1 MNLGSQ
7 NARFERLEDYF
18 SVSLDCTRE
27 VDFSVGAQIV
37 VVCARRAGVLERWE
51 DQVVHPAPGDN
62 FAVGLI
68 DPRKGDW
75 FEVREL
81 SVFVGTLP

>member
-1 MNLGSQ
+1 VNLGSQ
-7 NARFERLEDYF
+7 NARFERLEGYF

-37 VVCARRAGVLERWE
+37 VVCARRAGVLERE

-62 FAVGLI
+62 FAVGFI

>member
-1 MNLGSQ
+1 MALIWRDAVGTGSAESSMVQ
-7 NARFERLEDYF
+7 TDADNAWQTL
-18 SVSLDCTRE
+18 
-27 VDFSVGAQIV
+27 AI
-37 VVCARRAGVLERWE
+37 RR

-81 SVFVGTLP
+81 SLFVGTLP

>member
-7 NARFERLEDYF
+7 NARFERLEGYF

-37 VVCARRAGVLERWE
+37 VVCARRAGVLERE

-62 FAVGLI
+62 FAVGFI

-81 SVFVGTLP
+81 SLFVGTLP

>member
-1 MNLGSQ
+1 VNLGSQ

-18 SVSLDCTRE
+18 SARLSRE

-75 FEVREL
+75 FEVREP
-81 SVFVGTLP
+81 SAFVGRLP